1 MSRALPS
8 AGAIVQGCELSS
20 GFEETCDAVIIGSG
34 SGGAPV
40 AACLAEAGWRVIVI
54 EEGPYYT
61 PAEYGHFRPS
71 QSLRKLWREA
81 GLLAAFGLGDTPV
94 IGLAAG
100 RCVGGSSVLTGG
112 VCFRIPSEV
121 HQAWVDDLGLRELD
135 EASFEPIYDEVERR
149 IHVQETP
156 PDLRSWATRR
166 LVGGAESLGIRMG
179 STRRNMLHC
188 EGNARCNF
196 GCPAS
201 AKQSVDVTYLP
212 SAFAHGAR
220 LVSDA
225 LVERVNV
232 RAGRATGVEGRVIDP
247 ATGRPRHAFTVH
259 APVVIVACGTLH
271 TPVLLSRSGISR
283 SHPALGAGVTLH
295 PSIRMSAM
303 FDEPVDGF
311 SGALQSVYSA
321 HFASEGMT
329 IVGVHSPPN
338 VLAAA
343 LPGVGAAHRDVVRR
357 MRGLAA
363 IGGMV
368 HDAGGG
374 RVRPGPGREPILTYR
389 MAARDLVRVRRLLTI
404 LGEIAFAAG
413 ARVLYP
419 PVFGIDG
426 IHSVQE
432 LRRLEHEPLDPRRI
446 ECIAFHPLGSA
457 RMATRADA
465 GIVSPTGE
473 TFDVKG
479 VYVADGSVLPTSIG
493 VNSQLPV
500 MAMATRTAWLIRD
513 QRRPSHRMPARS
525 RLGRVLELV
534 PRLRAR
540 APSTASGEP

>member
-1 MSRALPS
+1 MTTRGLPS
-8 AGAIVQGCELSS
+8 DGAIVQGCELDR
-20 GFEETCDAVIIGSG
+20 GFEETFDAVVVGSG
-34 SGGAPV
+34 AGGAPV
-40 AACLAEAGWRVIVI
+40 AACLAEAGWRVLVL

-61 PAEYGHFRPS
+61 PEEYGHFRPS
-71 QSLRKLWREA
+71 QTLRRLWREA
-81 GLLAAFGLGDTPV
+81 GLLAAFGLGATPV

-121 HQAWVDDLGLRELD
+121 HQAWADDLGLHELS
-135 EASFEPIYDEVERR
+135 EKSFEPIYEEIERR
-149 IHVQETP
+149 IHVQEVPT
-156 PDLRSWATRR
+156 DMRSFATRR

-196 GCPAS
+196 GCPAI
-201 AKQSVDVTYLP
+201 AKQSVDVSYLP
-212 SAFAHGAR
+212 SAFSHGAR

-225 LVERVNV
+225 LVERILVTG
-232 RAGRATGVEGRVIDP
+232 GRATGVQGRVIDLR
-247 ATGRPRHAFTVH
+247 TGKPRHPFTVH
-259 APVVIVACGTLH
+259 ASVVVVACGTLH
-271 TPVLLSRSGISR
+271 TPVLLARSGIAR

-295 PSIRMSAM
+295 PAIRMSAQ
-303 FDEPVDGF
+303 FDDPVDGF
-311 SGALQSVYSA
+311 SGALQSVYSD
-321 HFASEGMT
+321 HFASEGLT

-343 LPGVGAAHRDVVRR
+343 LPGVGAAHREIVRR

-374 RVRPGPGREPILTYR
+374 RVRPGPAREPILTYR
-389 MAARDLVRVRRLLTI
+389 MAARDLVRVRRLITI
-404 LGEIAFAAG
+404 LGEIAFAGG

-426 IHSVQE
+426 IHSVEE
-432 LRRLEHEPLDPRRI
+432 LRRLEHEPIDPRRI

-457 RMATRADA
+457 RMAARAED
-465 GIVSPTGE
+465 GIVSPSGE
-473 TFDVKG
+473 VFDVKG
-479 VYVADGSVLPTSIG
+479 VFVADGSVLPTSIG

-500 MAMATRTAWLIRD
+500 MAMATRTARLIRD
-513 QRRPSHRMPARS
+513 RERPAQRTQGRS
-525 RLGRVLELV
+525 RLGRMLGFMGV
-534 PRLRAR
+534 
-540 APSTASGEP
+540 